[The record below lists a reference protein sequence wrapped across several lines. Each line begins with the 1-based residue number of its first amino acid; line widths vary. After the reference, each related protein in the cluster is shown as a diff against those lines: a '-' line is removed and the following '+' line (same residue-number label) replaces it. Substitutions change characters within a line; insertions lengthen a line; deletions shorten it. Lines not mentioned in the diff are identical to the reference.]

1 MIQIQILNKKRG
13 GVGEYV
19 GRPSPLG
26 NPFPLRDEGER
37 EAVVARFRAHLEGRL
52 ATGDPAI
59 RAELNRL
66 YGQAVREG
74 TLRLVCWCSPR
85 RCHAEVVAEVLIRA
99 LRARGHA
106 AMVQYK

>member
-37 EAVVARFRAHLEGRL
+37 EAVVARFRA
-52 ATGDPAI
+52 
-59 RAELNRL
+59 
-66 YGQAVREG
+66 
-74 TLRLVCWCSPR
+74 
-85 RCHAEVVAEVLIRA
+85 
-99 LRARGHA
+99 LRARGHD
-106 AMVQYK
+106 AMVQYG